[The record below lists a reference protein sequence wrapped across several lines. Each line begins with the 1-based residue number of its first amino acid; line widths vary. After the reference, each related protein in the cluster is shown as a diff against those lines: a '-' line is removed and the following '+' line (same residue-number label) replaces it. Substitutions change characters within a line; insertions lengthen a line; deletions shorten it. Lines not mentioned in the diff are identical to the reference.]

1 MVEHETSAWPKATMA
16 VIGSSLGGFY
26 ASIVAERTGCPAVLI
41 NPAVEPARDLAK
53 YIGEITAWHS
63 DDKFFFREE
72 FVDELRSLRP
82 ATITRPERYFA
93 FIAKGDEVLD
103 WREMQARYVDCRMR
117 LLEGGD
123 HALSDFD
130 DHWPAMAEFLGL
142 TSAG

>member
-1 MVEHETSAWPKATMA
+1 MVERETAAWPRDRMA

-26 ASIVAERTGCPAVLI
+26 ASVVAERTGCPAVLI

-82 ATITRPERYFA
+82 VGITRPERYLA
-93 FIAKGDEVLD
+93 VIAKGDEVLD
-103 WREMQARYVDCRMR
+103 WREMHARYAHCRMR
-117 LLEGGD
+117 LLEGSD

-130 DHWPAMAEFLGL
+130 DHWPAMAAFLGL
-142 TSAG
+142 TSG